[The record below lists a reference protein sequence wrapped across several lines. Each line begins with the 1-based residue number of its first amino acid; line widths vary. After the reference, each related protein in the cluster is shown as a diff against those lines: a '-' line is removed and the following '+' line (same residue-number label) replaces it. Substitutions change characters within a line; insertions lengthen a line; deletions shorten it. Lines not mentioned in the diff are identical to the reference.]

1 MDSKEIKGISK
12 EIDTFYKKA
21 FKFIDK
27 KTKIIIDR
35 QNRLKNEKI
44 NYEQILNNLIKEKE
58 DINCKESNH
67 IGNDENNVLKP
78 DSEKEF
84 LKKEFDIEM
93 KKKEFDR
100 LKEKIDL
107 EIKILEERR
116 KEFDKEYEQLYKEK
130 LELNDAIIYQVL
142 NIQGP
147 TAGEI
152 KTYQEFKQEND
163 ILIQR
168 NLFNREEN

>member
-12 EIDTFYKKA
+12 EIDTFYKNA
-21 FKFIDK
+21 FEFIDE
-27 KTKIIIDR
+27 KTKNIINR
-35 QNRLKNEKI
+35 QNRLKNDKI
-44 NYEQILNNLIKEKE
+44 NYEQILNNLMKEKE
-58 DINCKESNH
+58 DINCKERNH

-84 LKKEFDIEM
+84 L
-93 KKKEFDR
+93 KKEFDR

>member
-1 MDSKEIKGISK
+1 MNSKEIKDISN
-12 EIDTFYKKA
+12 EIDKYYKNA

-27 KTKIIIDR
+27 KTKNIINR

-58 DINCKESNH
+58 DINSRESNH
-67 IGNDENNVLKP
+67 ICNDKNNVLKP

-93 KKKEFDR
+93 KTKEFDR

-163 ILIQR
+163 ILIER
-168 NLFNREEN
+168 NLFKKEEN

>member
-67 IGNDENNVLKP
+67 IGNDKNNVLKP
-78 DSEKEF
+78 ESEKEF

-93 KKKEFDR
+93 KIKEFDR

-163 ILIQR
+163 ILIEK
-168 NLFNREEN
+168 NLFKKEE